1 MRPLLP
7 DLGIHV
13 LDVPHTEYLPESGEG
28 LALEG
33 DIGLFIVKSN
43 ENIID
48 RPTKPK
54 IELTNKLENFDLVTL

>member
-7 DLGIHV
+7 DLDIHV

-33 DIGLFIVKSN
+33 DIGLFIVKGSH
-43 ENIID
+43 
-48 RPTKPK
+48 
-54 IELTNKLENFDLVTL
+54 

>member
-28 LALEG
+28 LTLEG
-33 DIGLFIVKSN
+33 DIGLFIVKGSHL
-43 ENIID
+43 
-48 RPTKPK
+48 K
-54 IELTNKLENFDLVTL
+54 V